1 MDRKHM
7 FYSAIQVLREYTNW
21 EINLYRCGVDIE
33 DTAASHLADEMLKV
47 LVDYNYEWDY
57 DPIEEFG
64 WIMEYCSN
72 CNFDSIYNNY
82 QRAGRTWNL
91 ADAMTL
97 YDFLVYM
104 NEHNWER

>member
-7 FYSAIQVLREYTNW
+7 FYSAIQALRNYTNW
-21 EINLYRCGVDIE
+21 ELNLYRWGVDIE
-33 DTAASHLADEMLKV
+33 DTAASDLANEMLKV

-72 CNFDSIYNNY
+72 CNFDGIYSNY

>member
-33 DTAASHLADEMLKV
+33 HTAANHLADEMLKI

-57 DPIEEFG
+57 DPIEDFG
-64 WIMEYCSN
+64 WIIEYCSN
-72 CNFDSIYNNY
+72 CDFDSIYNNY

-104 NEHNWER
+104 NEHNWEK

>member
-7 FYSAIQVLREYTNW
+7 FYSAIQVLRKYYEW
-21 EINLYRCGVDIE
+21 ELNLYRYDINLTG
-33 DTAASHLADEMLKV
+33 TAADALAEEMWKI
-47 LVDYNYEWDY
+47 LVDYNMDWDY
-57 DPIEEFG
+57 DPIEDFG
-64 WIMEYCSN
+64 WIIEYCSN
-72 CNFDSIYNNY
+72 CDFDSIYNNY

-104 NEHNWER
+104 NKHNWER

>member
-7 FYSAIQVLREYTNW
+7 FYSAIQVLREYTSW
-21 EINLYRCGVDIE
+21 ELNLYRCGIDIG
-33 DTAASHLADEMLKV
+33 DTAVSRLADEILKI

-57 DPIEEFG
+57 DPIEDFG
-64 WIMEYCSN
+64 WIMEYCSK
-72 CNFDSIYNNY
+72 CDFDVIYNNY